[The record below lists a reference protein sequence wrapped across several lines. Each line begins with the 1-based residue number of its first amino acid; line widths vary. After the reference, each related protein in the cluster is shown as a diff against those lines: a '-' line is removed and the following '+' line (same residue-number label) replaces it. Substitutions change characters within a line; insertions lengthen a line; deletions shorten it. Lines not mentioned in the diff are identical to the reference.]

1 MIITQLQNIIQK
13 QCHKF
18 NNYSLHDLAN
28 KKIKQLLSK
37 HIITINDVDDNKFFH
52 SDVLHE
58 NEAKDLFYNLPF
70 FMKSPKVKK
79 IYSTFQHNRSLD
91 DMYAK
96 TVKVR
101 MMMII

>member
-1 MIITQLQNIIQK
+1 MIQQIRKL
-13 QCHKF
+13 
-18 NNYSLHDLAN
+18 
-28 KKIKQLLSK
+28 KQLLSK
-37 HIITINDVDDNKFFH
+37 NIITINDVDDNKFFH

-96 TVKVR
+96 TAKVR
-101 MMMII
+101 MMMIM